1 MSREQRLGLRGG
13 LGGGP
18 IRIGLPADVTDH
30 EDDTPR
36 PTSRPKPR
44 KVGSTVN
51 TLIADD
57 EEPAADRHTAARPT
71 PPVEV
76 ETMAKTATPKSE
88 VKAPVPAAE
97 ATKVRVRKS
106 RVKVKVEPVTVTV
119 PPVAPPIV
127 PVAQVPAPPPGYVP
141 PEEVKHLCVAD
152 VYSALVQYRLN
163 VIANAVAVSVVLV
176 LAILVLL
183 VAGPFV
189 ALFASIIACCFG
201 LGVQK
206 AVKFGLNKYLS
217 IGLLA
222 KSVSL
227 VFVGS
232 AAALSMMI
240 GLWPIGVPLTLL
252 LAFSAGLQGIVLEY
266 RVAQIGTGEL
276 QVLESVA
283 PEPVGV
289 GGFEAP
295 SVPAASRMPTDG
307 DAA

>member
-76 ETMAKTATPKSE
+76 ETMAKTATPKSVITHTE
-88 VKAPVPAAE
+88 PAAE

-106 RVKVKVEPVTVTV
+106 RAKPKTEPVTV
-119 PPVAPPIV
+119 PPVVPPVV

-183 VAGPFV
+183 VAGPLV
-189 ALFASIIACCFG
+189 ALFSSIIACCFG